1 MVFSAED
8 TILIKELR
16 ETKGYGAMRLI
27 TDFPMKI
34 GLYSWCQQAVKKDCH
49 NRTRIR
55 DVEHLRE
62 RLIEERSRFDQ
73 RIIDG
78 AISISGVSDSEP
90 VCALKAGNSNINCDR

>member
-8 TILIKELR
+8 KILIKELR

-27 TDFPMKI
+27 TEFPMKI
-34 GLYSWCQQAVKKDCH
+34 GPHSRCRQAVKKDCH

-62 RLIEERSRFDQ
+62 RLIEEWSRSDQ

-78 AISISGVSDSEP
+78 AVNQWRQRLRACVRAEGGHFEHQ
-90 VCALKAGNSNINCDR
+90 L

>member
-8 TILIKELR
+8 KILIKELK
-16 ETKGYGAMRLI
+16 ETKGYGAMRL
-27 TDFPMKI
+27 TTEFPMK
-34 GLYSWCQQAVKKDCH
+34 LVPRWCQQAVKKDCH

-62 RLIEERSRFDQ
+62 RLIEEWSPFDQ

-78 AISISGVSDSEP
+78 AVNQWHPRLRACVHAEGGHIEHQ
-90 VCALKAGNSNINCDR
+90 L